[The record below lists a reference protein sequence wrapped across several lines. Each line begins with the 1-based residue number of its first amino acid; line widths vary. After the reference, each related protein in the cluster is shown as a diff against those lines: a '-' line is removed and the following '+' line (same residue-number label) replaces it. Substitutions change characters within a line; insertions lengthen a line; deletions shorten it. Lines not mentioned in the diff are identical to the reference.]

1 MFNNFALRCL
11 GLFLIFSV
19 SSPSF
24 AASIKKDPL
33 NNLIEQIST
42 QASYSVNKTLNR
54 SLLGRASWYIQCEF
68 QAQENSKMCLMQKNQ
83 ITVIL
88 LNDDYSINVGSDH
101 VKNSIS
107 VLRVDQ
113 NHVLQTREGLYR
125 DARNIIDQFRN
136 GLIVKTRYE
145 SNLYEAP

>member
-1 MFNNFALRCL
+1 
-11 GLFLIFSV
+11 
-19 SSPSF
+19 
-24 AASIKKDPL
+24 
-33 NNLIEQIST
+33 
-42 QASYSVNKTLNR
+42 
-54 SLLGRASWYIQCEF
+54 
-68 QAQENSKMCLMQKNQ
+68 MQKNQ